1 MDPNNQPWTPKP
13 YQPENPEPQ
22 QSPQAPK
29 PPVDPYAWQRE
40 ATQQQQPSTEQ
51 DQQIT
56 SQMPAHYIAPST
68 TPPVAPVPQQ
78 QAPQSWPST
87 PMPPTH
93 QTQAP
98 LVPTQQYGG
107 PMAELPP
114 IAPPGQTITPEAK
127 KQRKIFWIIIA
138 ALVILPALSIGAYF
152 GIKMAQDSDQKKVI
166 EQQEKLNYNTEALQ
180 SIAKAPLTEAGV
192 SKLDKAATF
201 YTVFKQ
207 AAVKPVVQTK
217 WSVYYTGAENDPR
230 ADQYALYDT
239 AIDYASKKYSY
250 SENSYSNLGLY
261 QIRCIGDK
269 QYNYNDSKL
278 TTSPSWQPASDS
290 TDCKLN
296 TVTMHLNDGMNA
308 GGLTSDQA
316 DTFIRKIQRY
326 GMVKVNNI
334 SLATNKDKQYIKLDV
349 NVTPQKQGSIYW
361 GMQLFMNAF
370 QATGLNPEKQP
381 YTFFGAGGEGA
392 HIQYYIDAT
401 TQLPVYAKFDSTA
414 ALNNSGKAQLTTNWS
429 HRAVEYAFP
438 ANVTDQNL
446 DSATPITFTAWPD
459 H

>member
-13 YQPENPEPQ
+13 YQPENSEPQ
-22 QSPQAPK
+22 QSQPTPK

-40 ATQQQQPSTEQ
+40 ATQQPNPNPNQ
-51 DQQIT
+51 DQSIA

-68 TPPVAPVPQQ
+68 APQQ
-78 QAPQSWPST
+78 QQPAPQQWPQPA
-87 PMPPTH
+87 PMPQDH
-93 QTQAP
+93 SQAP
-98 LVPTQQYGG
+98 LGPTQQYGG
-107 PMAELPP
+107 PMSELPP
-114 IAPPGQTITPEAK
+114 IAPPGQSITPADK

-138 ALVILPALSIGAYF
+138 ALVILPALGIGAYF
-152 GIKMAQDSDQKKVI
+152 ASKMAQDSDHKKVVQ
-166 EQQEKLNYNTEALQ
+166 QQEKLTYNNEALQ
-180 SIAKAPLTEAGV
+180 AIAKAPLTDASV

-217 WSVYYTGAENDPR
+217 WSVYYTAGENDPR
-230 ADQYALYDT
+230 ADQYSLYDT
-239 AIDYASKKYSY
+239 AIDYGSKKYSY
-250 SENSYSNLGLY
+250 NENSYSNLGLY

-316 DTFIRKIQRY
+316 DNFIRKIQRY

-334 SLATNKDKQYIKLDV
+334 ALATNKDKQYIKLDI
-349 NVTPQKQGSIYW
+349 NVTPQKQGNIYW

-370 QATGLNPEKQP
+370 QATGADPEKQP

-392 HIQYYIDAT
+392 HIQYYIDAA

-414 ALNNSGKAQLTTNWS
+414 SLNNQGKAQLSTNWS
-429 HRAVEYAFP
+429 HRAIEYAFP
-438 ANVTDQNL
+438 AAVTDQNL
-446 DSATPITFTAWPD
+446 DAATPINFTAWPD